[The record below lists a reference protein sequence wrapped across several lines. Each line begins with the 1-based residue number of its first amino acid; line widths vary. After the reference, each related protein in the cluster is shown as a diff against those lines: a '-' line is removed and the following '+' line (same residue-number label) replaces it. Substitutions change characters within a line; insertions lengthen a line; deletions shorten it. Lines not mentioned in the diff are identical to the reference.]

1 MELRDALEQRQ
12 AVKRYRPDREISDD
26 ELRELFQWALRAP
39 SSYNLQ
45 HWRFVVVRDPAR
57 KKTLCEHSWNQRH
70 VSECSAVIVVLGNL
84 KEHRQAARIFADAPE
99 QVQECIV
106 PIISG
111 FYQGKPELQRD
122 EAIRS
127 GSLVSLALM
136 LVAQDMGLATCPMI
150 GFDPQAVSEFL
161 GLDENHIPVMMIT
174 MGEKAT
180 DPPMRSTRLPMSEV
194 VRLEEF
200 NGNPLADR

>member
-1 MELRDALEQRQ
+1 MELRDVLEQRQ
-12 AVKRYRPDREISDD
+12 AVKRYNPDREISDD

-57 KKTLCEHSWNQRH
+57 RKILCEHAWNQRH
-70 VSECSAVIVVLGNL
+70 VAQCSAVIVVFGNL

-99 QVQECIV
+99 DVQERVV

-127 GSLVSLALM
+127 GSLVAMSLM

-161 GLDENHIPVMMIT
+161 GVDDGHIPVIMIT
-174 MGEKAT
+174 LGQREG
-180 DPPMRSTRLPMSEV
+180 PPPPRSSRLPVSEV

-200 NGNPLADR
+200 RGQPLTLR